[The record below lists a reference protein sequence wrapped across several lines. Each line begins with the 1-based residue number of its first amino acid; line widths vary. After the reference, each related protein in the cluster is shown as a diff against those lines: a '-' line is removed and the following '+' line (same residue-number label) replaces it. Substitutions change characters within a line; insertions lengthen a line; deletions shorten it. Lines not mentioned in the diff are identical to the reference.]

1 MHYFKAVVGI
11 FVIALLSCLPL
22 FGAQF
27 FVGSDDL
34 AFHLVRIEGLAA
46 GLFTGQF
53 PVRLYPV
60 FNQNFGYPLGIF
72 YGDWLLYFPAILRI
86 VGTPPLLAYQCNLA
100 FINILTAGIA
110 YLSFWGIFRRQ
121 HLAFLLAAF
130 YCLANYRLMNLYF
143 RAALGE
149 YTAMAFLPWIA
160 FALWRI
166 YSVGG
171 GGG

>member
-1 MHYFKAVVGI
+1 MPPFKAILAI
-11 FVIALLSCLPL
+11 FTIALLSSLPL

-46 GLFTGQF
+46 ALATGQF
-53 PVRLYPV
+53 PARLYPI

-72 YGDWLLYFPAILRI
+72 YGDLLLYFPAMLRI
-86 VGTPPLLAYQCNLA
+86 FGTPPLLSYQANIA
-100 FINILTAGIA
+100 AINILTASLA
-110 YLSFWGIFRRQ
+110 YLSFWGIFRR
-121 HLAFLLAAF
+121 HRVAFLLAAF

-166 YSVGG
+166 YAGG
-171 GGG
+171 GG